1 LTPGGDHKFLES
13 GTLEH
18 LDQGG
23 TPRFQLPAGHGQDI
37 AGDDPS
43 LGVYPGH
50 GIPTPG
56 SRGGAQVEHDRA
68 SPQQALAPNGYCSGN
83 DRSWI
88 MPAMALTE
96 KQLRFLRGKA
106 HPLRPVVM
114 LGNKGLTD
122 NVVAESAQALRD
134 HELIKVRVRAA
145 DRAQRD
151 ALLAQLVARTE
162 STLVVRIGHVA
173 VLYRAATPLPRLV
186 LPDAQV

>member
-1 LTPGGDHKFLES
+1 
-13 GTLEH
+13 
-18 LDQGG
+18 
-23 TPRFQLPAGHGQDI
+23 
-37 AGDDPS
+37 
-43 LGVYPGH
+43 
-50 GIPTPG
+50 
-56 SRGGAQVEHDRA
+56 
-68 SPQQALAPNGYCSGN
+68 
-83 DRSWI
+83 

>member
-1 LTPGGDHKFLES
+1 
-13 GTLEH
+13 
-18 LDQGG
+18 
-23 TPRFQLPAGHGQDI
+23 
-37 AGDDPS
+37 
-43 LGVYPGH
+43 
-50 GIPTPG
+50 
-56 SRGGAQVEHDRA
+56 
-68 SPQQALAPNGYCSGN
+68 
-83 DRSWI
+83 
-88 MPAMALTE
+88 MALTE

-106 HPLRPVVM
+106 HALRPVVM

-122 NVVAESAQALRD
+122 NVVAETAQALRD

-162 STLVVRIGHVA
+162 STLVARIGHVA